1 MFESLQPVPAD
12 PILHLAVMHRED
24 SNPHKVDLGLGVYK
38 DEQGHTPIMRA
49 VDAAEQRILGLEDT
63 KTYVG
68 MAGWARYNQLI
79 AEVVLGAGNALL
91 ADKRLAIAQ
100 TPGGTGALRVI
111 CEFINAAKP
120 GAKVWV
126 GKPTWANHHAIIKSA
141 GLTLDEFPYFDA
153 NTHSVDFDAMMAKL
167 EAEAEAGDLVLVHGC
182 CHNPSGADLNLDQWQ
197 AFAELA
203 SKKGLIPF
211 VDIAYQGM
219 GDGMEEDAAGLR
231 LVADIVEEMV
241 IASSCS
247 KNFGL
252 YRERTGTAIVLTKTA
267 DHATVVQGQMN
278 GVIRG
283 NYSMPP
289 SHGAL
294 VVQTILD
301 DAALKADWLV
311 ELGEVRERIA
321 RLRSELVQ
329 ALNTAG
335 VQQDFSFIERQKGM
349 FSFLGVDKDQVNSL
363 VHNHSV
369 YLVGSSR
376 INVAGLN
383 DSNMANFAKAV
394 AAVL

>member
-1 MFESLQPVPAD
+1 MFESLQSVPAD

-24 SNPHKVDLGLGVYK
+24 PNPNKVDLGLGVYK
-38 DEQGHTPIMRA
+38 NAQGHTPIMRA
-49 VDAAEQRILGLEDT
+49 VAVAEKRLLDLEDS

-68 MAGWARYNQLI
+68 MAGWARYNQLL
-79 AEVVLGAGNALL
+79 ADVVLGENNQAM
-91 ADKRLAIAQ
+91 ADCRVAMAQ

-111 CEFINAAKP
+111 CDFINAVKP

-126 GKPTWANHHAIIKSA
+126 GKPTWANHHAIINSA
-141 GLTLDEFPYFDA
+141 GLTLAEFPYFDA
-153 NTHSVDFDAMMAKL
+153 ATHSVDFDAMTAKL
-167 EAEAEAGDLVLVHGC
+167 RAEAQVGDLVLVHGC
-182 CHNPSGADLNLDQWQ
+182 CHNPSGADLTLEQWR
-197 AFAELA
+197 ALGELA
-203 SKKGLIPF
+203 RDKGLIPF

-231 LVADIVEEMV
+231 IIASMVDEMV

-252 YRERTGTAIVLTKTA
+252 YRERTGTALVLTKTA
-267 DHATVVQGQMN
+267 DHAAIVQGQMN

-301 DAALKADWLV
+301 DAELKADWLA
-311 ELGEVRERIA
+311 ELAEVRGRIA

-329 ALNTAG
+329 ALKAAG
-335 VQQDFSFIERQKGM
+335 IEQDFSFIERQKGM

-363 VHNHSV
+363 VNDHSV

-383 DSNMANFAKAV
+383 DANMANFAKAV

>member
-1 MFESLQPVPAD
+1 M
-12 PILHLAVMHRED
+12 
-24 SNPHKVDLGLGVYK
+24 
-38 DEQGHTPIMRA
+38 
-49 VDAAEQRILGLEDT
+49 
-63 KTYVG
+63 
-68 MAGWARYNQLI
+68 
-79 AEVVLGAGNALL
+79 
-91 ADKRLAIAQ
+91 
-100 TPGGTGALRVI
+100 
-111 CEFINAAKP
+111 
-120 GAKVWV
+120 
-126 GKPTWANHHAIIKSA
+126 
-141 GLTLDEFPYFDA
+141 TLDEFPYFDA

-219 GDGMEEDAAGLR
+219 GDGMEQDAAGLR
-231 LVADIVEEMV
+231 LVADNVEEMV

-267 DHATVVQGQMN
+267 AHATVVQGQMN

-301 DAALKADWLV
+301 DAELKADWLV

>member
-38 DEQGHTPIMRA
+38 DAQGHTPIMRA
-49 VDAAEQRILGLEDT
+49 VDVAEQRILDIEDT

-79 AEVVLGAGNALL
+79 AEVVLGAGNAFL
-91 ADKRLAIAQ
+91 ADQRLAIAQ

-231 LVADIVEEMV
+231 LVADVVEEMV

-301 DAALKADWLV
+301 DAELKADWLV

-329 ALNTAG
+329 ALNNAG

>member
-79 AEVVLGAGNALL
+79 AEVVLGSGNAFL

-167 EAEAEAGDLVLVHGC
+167 EAEAEVGDLVLVHGC

-301 DAALKADWLV
+301 DAELKADWLV